1 MAKANKTTNKTATA
15 PKRLKVAL
23 TNTYARIIEA
33 VSNEAAAG
41 KKASDT
47 YAAVGAII
55 DVNVPC
61 LPLLSGHPKA
71 TYATFKETHGT
82 TFSVSDWT
90 DAMSYINGLRAEH
103 TANGPKTLEFKTIL
117 LEVKRSCMYWQGAK
131 KRESA
136 KARAVKAK
144 LSNPSGKV
152 KAQRVSTG
160 AASTRKPTITIKQ
173 FDTELGTVIKTLN
186 ALRDKNREGATGH
199 FNKHLTKLNGLLS
212 KVESCRTSF
221 EPSTTK

>member
-1 MAKANKTTNKTATA
+1 MAAKTKTTTTATA

-23 TNTYARIIEA
+23 TNTYAKIIEA

-55 DVNVPC
+55 DTNVPC
-61 LPLLSGHPKA
+61 LPLLSGHQKA
-71 TYATFKETHGT
+71 TYAAFKENNGT
-82 TFSVSDWT
+82 EWSVSDWT
-90 DAMSYINGLRAEH
+90 DAMSYIKGLRAEH
-103 TANGPKTLEFKTIL
+103 TANGPATVEFKAIL

-136 KARAVKAK
+136 IKRAVKANIP
-144 LSNPSGKV
+144 NPKGKV
-152 KAQRVSTG
+152 KPTRVSTG
-160 AASTRKPTITIKQ
+160 AATTRKPTITIKQ

-186 ALRDKNREGATGH
+186 ALKDKNREGATGH
-199 FNKHLTKLNGLLS
+199 FNKHLTKLNDLLS
-212 KVESCRTSF
+212 KVESCRKSF
-221 EPSTTK
+221 KPRTTK

>member
-1 MAKANKTTNKTATA
+1 MAAKTKTTTTATA

-23 TNTYARIIEA
+23 TNTYAKIIEA

-61 LPLLSGHPKA
+61 LPLLSGHQKA
-71 TYATFKETHGT
+71 TYAAFKEKNGT
-82 TFSVSDWT
+82 EWSVSDWT

-103 TANGPKTLEFKTIL
+103 TANGPATVEFKTIL
-117 LEVKRSCMYWQGAK
+117 LEVKRSCMHWQGAK

-136 KARAVKAK
+136 IKRAVKEN
-144 LSNPSGKV
+144 LPNPKGKV
-152 KAQRVSTG
+152 KPKRVSTG
-160 AASTRKPTITIKQ
+160 AATTRKPTITIKQ

-186 ALRDKNREGATGH
+186 ALKDKNREGATGH
-199 FNKHLTKLNGLLS
+199 FNKHLTKLNDLLS
-212 KVESCRTSF
+212 KVESCRKSF
-221 EPSTTK
+221 KPRTTK